1 MKNKLIVFLLI
12 LSMLLPC
19 FALTTFAEPDVS
31 PTPEVTPEVVVNT
44 KVEFAAYDYIHE
56 FHSRTDEPISI
67 PKDPYGTEICFVVK
81 SNEDNCTL
89 KKIEKINGTTATL
102 VVARRSFNDT
112 AAENRVENKVLKANY
127 EEEFHYTLFNFF
139 SWEEEAG
146 HELTFRLT
154 WVNKDGIEGTSE
166 CKVRSVMHLENY
178 IDIGVYPSKT
188 VSVPDDEIEIEYYI
202 KNCNS
207 NDLSFFTLTDESLS
221 GLVPSTTLITPQTL
235 KSEKSI
241 TKKVT
246 VTPQKNLTLSPRIFY
261 SIDNTVYEDN
271 SFNLPIVV
279 GDLVPE
285 VTLTCEDY
293 SPDKAGATQ
302 IFNYTIKNNNPIA
315 IENIRIY
322 DSDADDAKLIYG
334 PFTLGSGEEYSG
346 SYEVG
351 VWNSGYYK
359 CKLTYKSTSGT
370 GTATLSI
377 RSDKQII
384 LPADVL
390 FKITDISPKTI
401 TESGYVTFTLSVEN
415 GTANMLENL
424 TISEKNNLFAP
435 VSLNVSIPSAIG
447 TKKSTTSKE
456 ISVLIN
462 SDKTNLNFIL
472 SYAVDGVRKTIELP
486 YEINFNTSLEIPED
500 DTPQKNNGENDNSL
514 LIWILICVC
523 ILIIIALAII
533 LLFIFRS
540 RAKDEKPTPTTRR
553 RVVSNYDEDDYD
565 DDNDYYEDE
574 PEDELDDE
582 GVKIFKKNN

>member
-1 MKNKLIVFLLI
+1 MRA
-12 LSMLLPC
+12 P
-19 FALTTFAEPDVS
+19 
-31 PTPEVTPEVVVNT
+31 
-44 KVEFAAYDYIHE
+44 
-56 FHSRTDEPISI
+56 
-67 PKDPYGTEICFVVK
+67 
-81 SNEDNCTL
+81 
-89 KKIEKINGTTATL
+89 
-102 VVARRSFNDT
+102 
-112 AAENRVENKVLKANY
+112 
-127 EEEFHYTLFNFF
+127 
-139 SWEEEAG
+139 
-146 HELTFRLT
+146 
-154 WVNKDGIEGTSE
+154 
-166 CKVRSVMHLENY
+166 
-178 IDIGVYPSKT
+178 
-188 VSVPDDEIEIEYYI
+188 
-202 KNCNS
+202 
-207 NDLSFFTLTDESLS
+207 
-221 GLVPSTTLITPQTL
+221 
-235 KSEKSI
+235 
-241 TKKVT
+241 
-246 VTPQKNLTLSPRIFY
+246 
-261 SIDNTVYEDN
+261 
-271 SFNLPIVV
+271 
-279 GDLVPE
+279 
-285 VTLTCEDY
+285 
-293 SPDKAGATQ
+293 
-302 IFNYTIKNNNPIA
+302 
-315 IENIRIY
+315 
-322 DSDADDAKLIYG
+322 
-334 PFTLGSGEEYSG
+334 
-346 SYEVG
+346 
-351 VWNSGYYK
+351 
-359 CKLTYKSTSGT
+359 STSGT

-472 SYAVDGVRKTIELP
+472 SYAVDGARKTIELP
-486 YEINFNTSLEIPED
+486 YEINFNTSLEVPED
-500 DTPQKNNGENDNSL
+500 DTPQKNNGENDNNSL